1 MPHLVK
7 IPVPP
12 PESGLWSKYAARDL
26 DVVVHYLRQAD
37 KQRRGCAERSASVL
51 GALISYSRPFTECGN
66 PQLEQYPGERR
77 CFLSLAADLG
87 ADLHVHSI
95 LLQARDQAMALSE
108 IVPMP
113 PVQLSA
119 RRFKYPDPGL
129 ARITRNL
136 DLDDFR
142 RLTVT
147 MRIACLFFGAEMD
160 FRRL

>member
-1 MPHLVK
+1 MPHLLK
-7 IPVPP
+7 IPPP
-12 PESGLWSKYAARDL
+12 PSEGGLWSKYAARDL
-26 DVVVHYLRQAD
+26 DVVVHYLCRAD

-51 GALISYSRPFTECGN
+51 GALISYSRPFTERGN
-66 PQLEQYPGERR
+66 PHAEQYPGERR

-87 ADLHVHSI
+87 ADLRVHSI
-95 LLQARDQAMALSE
+95 LLQARDRAMALSD

-113 PVQLSA
+113 AAQSSA
-119 RRFKYPDPGL
+119 RRFKYPNPTL

-147 MRIACLFFGAEMD
+147 MRIACRFFEAEMD